1 MRDQR
6 TEKRGTKMRYEDLQ
20 VYQRSYK
27 ASMVMYKLTQRFPS
41 DETYGLISQIKRAST
56 SIPLNIAEGYGRRDS
71 ESEFRHFLRTAIG
84 SCYEMKV
91 LVEMSKDLG
100 FINEV
105 QYERMYNEYEE
116 IAKMLYKLRSNWVS
130 YK

>member
-1 MRDQR
+1 
-6 TEKRGTKMRYEDLQ
+6 MRYEDLL

-41 DETYGLISQIKRAST
+41 DEMYGLTSQIKRAST

-71 ESEFRHFLRTAIG
+71 ESEFKHFLRTAIG

-91 LVEMSKDLG
+91 LIEMAKDLG
-100 FINEV
+100 FINEA
-105 QYERMYNEYEE
+105 QYERMSNEYEE
-116 IAKMLYKLRSNWVS
+116 ITKMLYKLRTNWVS
-130 YK
+130 YKKSEI